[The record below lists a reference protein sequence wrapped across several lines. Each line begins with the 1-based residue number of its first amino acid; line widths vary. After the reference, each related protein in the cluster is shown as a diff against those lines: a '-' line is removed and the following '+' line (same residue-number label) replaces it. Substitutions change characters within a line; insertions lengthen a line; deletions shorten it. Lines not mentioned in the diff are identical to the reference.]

1 MNERNSSMWDQPW
14 PQPKN
19 IRIPI
24 ADVKLNQS
32 TQLNVREVIDS
43 NWVGP
48 GGKFNFL
55 AESELTRLSSMPS
68 LLVSNGSVALSLAL
82 AALGIGVDDEVLIP
96 SLTFA
101 ATASAVVRAGARPV
115 FCDSNESD
123 WLISVDSM
131 KKALNEKTRAIVVV
145 HLYGVLANM
154 KEIMEFAREHNLRV
168 VEDSAEALFANS
180 NSKYCGDITTYSF
193 FANKLITSGEGGAV
207 CTRDPDLFHKME
219 ILRGQGMD
227 PTRRYFFLE
236 AGYNFRMSNLQAAVL
251 VGQLTELEKAS
262 QMRQMQ
268 ESFYDNTMRPSL
280 IRPKPDVES
289 KRIPWIYTAK
299 ISGISMEKKLALAKN
314 LATAGIETRPVF
326 YPLDEMP
333 AFWKFRRTENKVAQ
347 MIACEGIS
355 LPTGIHIREEQQN
368 EICAFIKREIGE
380 ISAIN

>member
-207 CTRDPDLFHKME
+207 CTREPDLFHKME

-268 ESFYDNTMRPSL
+268 ESFYDNTLRPSL

>member
-14 PQPKN
+14 PQPKS

-24 ADVKLNQS
+24 ADVQLSQS

-82 AALGIGVDDEVLIP
+82 AALGIGADDEVLIP

-131 KKALNEKTRAIVVV
+131 KKALNEKTRAIIVV

-154 KEIMEFAREHNLRV
+154 KEIMEFAREYNLRV

-180 NSKYCGDITTYSF
+180 NSKYCGDVTTYSF

-262 QMRQMQ
+262 QMRETQ
-268 ESFYDNTMRPSL
+268 ENFYDNTLRPSL

>member
-1 MNERNSSMWDQPW
+1 
-14 PQPKN
+14 
-19 IRIPI
+19 
-24 ADVKLNQS
+24 
-32 TQLNVREVIDS
+32 
-43 NWVGP
+43 
-48 GGKFNFL
+48 
-55 AESELTRLSSMPS
+55 
-68 LLVSNGSVALSLAL
+68 
-82 AALGIGVDDEVLIP
+82 
-96 SLTFA
+96 
-101 ATASAVVRAGARPV
+101 
-115 FCDSNESD
+115 
-123 WLISVDSM
+123 
-131 KKALNEKTRAIVVV
+131 
-145 HLYGVLANM
+145 M

-268 ESFYDNTMRPSL
+268 ESFYDNTLRPSL